1 MSEEKVLEK
10 QIKPKKE
17 KKNKEPKIIEL
28 KQFKCT
34 YCKQLFPE
42 DQLVE
47 WYSEPKKETSEPKKV
62 RACIPCRQEK
72 LDRKEFI
79 KTLEEWL
86 GIPLLSAESVKR
98 INYWVGQGHEYKTM
112 LHALKTKKNDII
124 KNKNKPEPYVLAIIN
139 NQLNLSMKILKD
151 KENQEKNKVDIN
163 IETYG
168 NTEEVI
174 YKPKQSNNDISDFLN

>member
-1 MSEEKVLEK
+1 MSEEQVLDK
-10 QIKPKKE
+10 QVKPKKE
-17 KKNKEPKIIEL
+17 KKTKTPKIQEP

-34 YCKQLFPE
+34 YCKQLFLE

-47 WYSEPKKETSEPKKV
+47 WFSEPKKETSEPKKV
-62 RACIPCRQEK
+62 RACVPCRQEK

-86 GIPLLSAESVKR
+86 GIPLLSAEAVKQ
-98 INYWVGQGHEYKTM
+98 INYWVGQGYEYKVM

-124 KNKNKPEPYVLAIIN
+124 KNKNKPEVYVLAIIR

-151 KENQEKNKVDIN
+151 KGNQEKNKVDVN